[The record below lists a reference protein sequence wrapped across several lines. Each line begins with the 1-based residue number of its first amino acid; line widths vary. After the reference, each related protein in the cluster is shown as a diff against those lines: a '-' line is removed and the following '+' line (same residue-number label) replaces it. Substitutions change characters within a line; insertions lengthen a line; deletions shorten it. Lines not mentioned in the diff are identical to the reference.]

1 MYRRTTLAAAG
12 TGLVLAIGGSAVAA
26 QEADDEAGE
35 DDDENGDELPDE
47 MAVNEFSGEGTQI
60 VDDLEIAGGLTVVEG
75 QHEGWIFVQAIPSEN
90 DQEHTL
96 VTDADEFVT
105 GTILESGTY
114 DLYVNAE
121 EEWELTVIQPQT
133 ADEEPAALPL
143 ELTGTGPDWTGPIEF
158 EEGTNVT
165 GRHNGQSDFEVYVY
179 TEDNATELVFHVL
192 GEFAGETTLQ
202 GDSDGYL
209 VVDADGEWE
218 LEFE

>member
-1 MYRRTTLAAAG
+1 MYRRTALAVAG
-12 TGLVLAIGGSAVAA
+12 TGLVSVIGGPAVTA
-26 QEADDEAGE
+26 QEADDDA
-35 DDDENGDELPDE
+35 DDENGDEFPDE

-60 VDDLEIAGGLTVVEG
+60 VDDLEIAGGLTVIEG
-75 QHEGWIFVQAIPSEN
+75 QHEGWIFVQAIPAEN

-133 ADEEPAALPL
+133 ADEEPEAVPL
-143 ELTGTGPDWTGPIEF
+143 ELGGSGPDWTGPIEL

-165 GRHNGQSDFEVYVY
+165 GRHDGQSDFEVHVY
-179 TEDNATELVFHVL
+179 TEDNVTELVFHVL

-202 GDSDGYL
+202 SDSDGYL